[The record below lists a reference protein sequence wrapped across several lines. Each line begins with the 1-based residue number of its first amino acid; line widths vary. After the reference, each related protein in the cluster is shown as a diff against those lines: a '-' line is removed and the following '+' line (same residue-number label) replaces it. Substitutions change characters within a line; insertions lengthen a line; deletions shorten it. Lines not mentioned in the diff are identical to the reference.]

1 MGISRRARFRAR
13 GIVWGALVTSTAA
26 VHCGGASTSEPAN
39 ATPKTPTYRETP
51 FERASLSCTQF
62 RDHASC
68 MKALASPEA
77 VGDVRVSLLTYVCE
91 TGLDQELCCKSYEE
105 LPYTPVGKGGATK
118 NPQAL
123 SLATC
128 WLFCYRANGRPP
140 RFCEVFEGG
149 FGEVN
154 RLRACEG
161 NSHDDVVCAGVDP
174 GARAEIRARLSRSEQ
189 EEKDR
194 VARFQR
200 EQQERKERD
209 LEAYRRVS
217 VTRNSGNGT
226 TPAPPPPRQTPARP
240 RQSCQYMWVTGGTG
254 PSGFTKPERHFYDA
268 PDCGGVC
275 CEGQSYC
282 CVDAT
287 GTRESC
293 SVTNTKKAADPETHF
308 CRDSGHMRDRRRDD
322 YPVLPILPG
331 ER

>member
-13 GIVWGALVTSTAA
+13 GIVWGALVTSAAA

-39 ATPKTPTYRETP
+39 ATPKTPTFSETP
-51 FERASLSCTQF
+51 FEAARTRCIEFSDTPSC
-62 RDHASC
+62 R
-68 MKALASPEA
+68 KALASPEA
-77 VGDVRVSLLTYVCE
+77 VGDQRVLLLTTMCVKNM
-91 TGLDQELCCKSYEE
+91 DPVLCCKSYEE
-105 LPYTPVGKGGATK
+105 LPYARTTK
-118 NPQAL
+118 APAGNNAQAIA
-123 SLATC
+123 LATC
-128 WLFCYRANGRPP
+128 ARFCFRANGSAP
-140 RFCEVFEGG
+140 RFCEPFEGG
-149 FGEVN
+149 LGEVN

-161 NSHDDVVCAGVDP
+161 NYRDDVVCAGVDP
-174 GARAEIRARLSRSEQ
+174 GARAEIRARLSRIEQ

-226 TPAPPPPRQTPARP
+226 TPAPPPRQTPARP

-308 CRDSGHMRDRRRDD
+308 CRDNGHMRDRRRDD